1 MLVIGCGALNGRIL
15 VNGIF
20 VLAGQL
26 EFAFTQRERFRSAKL
41 LVLCVSENF
50 LDIFDHFMTHIARC
64 TPEADGSERN
74 VNRDGNR
81 RERMQ
86 PVHERTAAENDNSRS
101 GNSHG
106 ANAAL
111 NNRIIVV
118 IIQIKINKILFGDIV
133 MQLHFSLPQLTRIKL
148 LYRKSERIASLIKKG
163 ERKC

>member
-1 MLVIGCGALNGRIL
+1 
-15 VNGIF
+15 
-20 VLAGQL
+20 
-26 EFAFTQRERFRSAKL
+26 
-41 LVLCVSENF
+41 
-50 LDIFDHFMTHIARC
+50 MTHIARC

-86 PVHERTAAENDNSRS
+86 PVHERTAAKNDNSRS
-101 GNSHG
+101 GDSHG
-106 ANAAL
+106 ANTAL

-148 LYRKSERIASLIKKG
+148 LYRKSERIASLIQKG